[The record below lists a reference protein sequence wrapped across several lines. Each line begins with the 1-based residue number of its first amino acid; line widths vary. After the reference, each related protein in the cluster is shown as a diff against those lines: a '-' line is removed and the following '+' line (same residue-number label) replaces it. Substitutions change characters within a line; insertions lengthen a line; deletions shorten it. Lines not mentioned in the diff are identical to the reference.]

1 MRLPR
6 FLSRP
11 LALLDRWL
19 RIVLRPFQ
27 IVSNF
32 VFLTVAYFLGIGLS
46 SIFYRLGP
54 GRKKEAV
61 DPESYWLKVPPA
73 PKERDA
79 WLRPF

>member
-1 MRLPR
+1 MRLPP
-6 FLSRP
+6 FISRP
-11 LALLDRWL
+11 LALLDRGL
-19 RIVLRPFQ
+19 RAVLKPFQ
-27 IVSNF
+27 IVGNF

-54 GRKKEAV
+54 GRNKEAINP
-61 DPESYWLKVPPA
+61 DSYWKKVPSA